1 MSTKI
6 SDQDQKW
13 LDKVD
18 KLSEEG
24 ISIAKRSSMESA
36 EYVDLLLSNFELLSN
51 GNRPACGRSS
61 YRTILCRR
69 YCSYLFR
76 YAKGATEEN

>member
-13 LDKVD
+13 LDKIN

-36 EYVDLLLSNFELLSN
+36 
-51 GNRPACGRSS
+51 
-61 YRTILCRR
+61 
-69 YCSYLFR
+69 
-76 YAKGATEEN
+76 